1 MLEQHYNSEAQSIFV
16 SKGKRE
22 KGKKVFLSVGEK
34 FLLKERILVA
44 WAGKV
49 PKKTFQGR
57 GGGGGVPENDA

>member
-44 WAGKV
+44 GL
-49 PKKTFQGR
+49 PGLGR
-57 GGGGGVPENDA
+57 GRGSTGK